1 MDELNFSSGDNESR
15 IPRRFRDVVFW
26 EHPIIEDY
34 QVYTDL
40 LFCGW
45 WYRLRPTTPFDDSCP
60 ASGFQIEAFVYGEKS
75 PRCNLADLQIFDSLT
90 LVEIFACIA
99 VMTEEN
105 SDPSYLFSHSL
116 RENERVRT
124 RIRKWLEHPPVW
136 LCNLVLPYPEP
147 NASEDRKP

>member
-90 LVEIFACIA
+90 SNLLRHDLCLLL
-99 VMTEEN
+99 
-105 SDPSYLFSHSL
+105 YLRLFFCNRL
-116 RENERVRT
+116 
-124 RIRKWLEHPPVW
+124 IR
-136 LCNLVLPYPEP
+136 
-147 NASEDRKP
+147 